1 MSEKN
6 VVLLSWDEPSKAY
19 EALAKFGGLS
29 SDGVQVDA
37 AVVVERAKDGQV
49 RVTDGQDNEVGLGTL
64 SGSSIGALVGILGG
78 PLGMLLGFAGG
89 ALIGSSVDLDRSVGA
104 EDVIGEMSQA
114 LAPGRAGVVAEVDE
128 NSPDAIDAFARETGA
143 QLLRRSVDEVLDE
156 LAAAEAAADAAAQA
170 ARDKVR
176 EEKKAE
182 RKEKREELVAKIK
195 AKL

>member
-19 EALAKFGGLS
+19 EAFVKFGGLA

-104 EDVIGEMSQA
+104 EGVIGEMSQA
-114 LAPGRAGVVAEVDE
+114 LAPGRAGVVAEVTED
-128 NSPDAIDAFARETGA
+128 SPDAIDAFARETGA

-176 EEKKAE
+176 DEKKAE